1 MMMEFEA
8 FYFIFIITTNYY
20 LFIYLFIFNYLMFVY
35 YSKFCFIKHLKLF
48 LTLGELTWPGE
59 QIQLKGCSV
68 LHKKDALIEVA
79 KNLPKT

>member
-1 MMMEFEA
+1 
-8 FYFIFIITTNYY
+8 
-20 LFIYLFIFNYLMFVY
+20 MFVY